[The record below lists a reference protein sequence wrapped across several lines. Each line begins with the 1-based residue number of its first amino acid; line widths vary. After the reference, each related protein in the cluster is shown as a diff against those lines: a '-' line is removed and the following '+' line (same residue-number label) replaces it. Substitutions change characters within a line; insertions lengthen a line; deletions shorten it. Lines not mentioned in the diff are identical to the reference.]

1 MAKTFGELAGMNDDR
16 LFEKWARTRKILLII
31 CAIAPELI
39 EI

>member
-1 MAKTFGELAGMNDDR
+1 MAKTFGKLADMNDDR

-31 CAIAPELI
+31 YAITSKLI